1 MSRPGVAVAYRWE
14 LRKLAAQRRTYLGLG
29 AMAVLPLV
37 FVVGVL
43 ANDDGDMQ
51 GALFS
56 QVLDSGLATP
66 LVLLLFGSAFLFPL
80 VAALVAG
87 DIVATEDQHGTLKTL
102 LTRSVDRSAIFA
114 AKTLAAVTYGLL
126 ALAIFALVATATG
139 IAAWGLDP
147 LRSLSGTPIEVPRAL
162 ALIGGTLAAYGP
174 PLLAVA
180 SVALMLS
187 TLARNS
193 AAAVV
198 GTLLLVV
205 VMQIVVSVPGTEALH
220 PYLLPEQLTAW
231 QGLLRD
237 PIDWAPIGHAAWVS
251 LLYAVPCLA
260 IAARAFARRDVTGG

>member
-29 AMAVLPLV
+29 AMAGLPLA
-37 FVVGVL
+37 FTVGVA
-43 ANDDGDMQ
+43 ANGGDLE

-56 QVLDSGLATP
+56 QVVESGLATP

-87 DIVATEDQHGTLKTL
+87 DIVATEDQHGTLKTI
-102 LTRSVDRSAIFA
+102 LTRSVDRGAVFA
-114 AKTLAAVTYGLL
+114 AKALAAVTYGLV
-126 ALAIFALVATATG
+126 ALAVFGVVATAAG
-139 IAAWGLDP
+139 VAAWGLDP
-147 LRSLSGTPIEVPRAL
+147 LRSLSGTEIEVPRAL

-174 PLLAVA
+174 PLGAVA
-180 SVALMLS
+180 SIALMLS

-198 GTLLLVV
+198 GTLMVVV
-205 VMQIVVSVPGTEALH
+205 VMQIVAAVPGTEALH
-220 PYLLPEQLTAW
+220 AYLLPDQLTAW

-251 LLYAVPCLA
+251 LLYAVPCLVV
-260 IAARAFARRDVTGG
+260 AARAFGRRDVTGG